1 MLKAF
6 RGSVFHCIAD
16 RGSAAARDGTEFFE
30 DGVLVVENGRILA
43 LGDAGSVSAAYPN
56 ASVEHLEGRLILP
69 GFIDAHVHFPQIDV
83 IGAYGDQLLEWLEHY
98 AYPAETRYSD
108 ADYAR
113 AAAEFF
119 LDALLANGTTTAAVF
134 TTVHAHA
141 TDALFEA
148 AEARRMRLI
157 AGKVLM
163 DRNVPAELSDTP
175 KSAYA
180 DSLALIERWHGRGR
194 LGYAITPRF
203 ALTSSHEQLAAA
215 GRLAAEFPD
224 VWIQT
229 HLAENGAEIAAVA
242 DAYPDCDSYL
252 DVYDRHG
259 LLRER
264 AIFGHCLHMDD
275 ADIRRLAEAGGAAA
289 FCPTSNLFLGSGL
302 FDLAAMRSAS
312 VRVALATDVGAGTSL
327 SMLRTMAAAYEVQQ
341 LRAYSLHPSEALYL
355 ATLGAAEALGL
366 ADRIG
371 NFGTGKDTD
380 FIAVDP
386 AATRLSE
393 RRLGQLETPGERL
406 FALIML
412 GDERHIVDTYVAGE
426 RVQRG

>member
-6 RGSVFHCIAD
+6 RGSVLHSVAD
-16 RGSAAARDGTEFFE
+16 PGSAQPRHSAEFLE
-30 DGVLVVENGRILA
+30 DGLLVVEGERILA
-43 LGDAGSVSAAYPN
+43 VGAAADISSAYPN
-56 ASVEHLEGRLILP
+56 ADVENLAGRLILP
-69 GFIDAHVHFPQIDV
+69 GFIDAHVHFPQIDI
-83 IGAYGDQLLEWLEHY
+83 IGAYGEKLLEWLEHY
-98 AYPAETRYSD
+98 AYPSEMRYVD

-113 AAAEFF
+113 AAAGFF
-119 LDALLANGTTTAAVF
+119 LDELLANGTTTAAVF
-134 TTVHAHA
+134 ATVHAHA
-141 TDALFEA
+141 ADALFEA
-148 AEARRMRLI
+148 AEVRQMRLI

-163 DRNVPAELSDTP
+163 DRDCPSELSDTP
-175 KSAYA
+175 ESGFA
-180 DSLALIERWHGRGR
+180 DSRALIERWHGRGR

-203 ALTSSHEQLAAA
+203 ALTSSPEQLAAA

-229 HLAENGAEIAAVA
+229 HLAETEAEIAAVA
-242 DAYPDCDSYL
+242 AAYPDCDSYL

-264 AIFGHCLHMDD
+264 AVFGHCLHMDA

-302 FDLAAMRSAS
+302 FDFAAMTAAG
-312 VRVALATDVGAGTSL
+312 VPVALATDVGAGTCL

-341 LRAYSLHPSEALYL
+341 LRGYSLHPFEALYL
-355 ATLGAAEALGL
+355 ATLGAAEALGI
-366 ADRIG
+366 ADRTG
-371 NFGTGKDTD
+371 SFVPGKDAD
-380 FIAVDP
+380 FIVIDP

-393 RRLGQLETPGERL
+393 RRIRQSETPGERL

-412 GDERHIVDTYVAGE
+412 GDDRHIVDAYVAGQ
-426 RVQRG
+426 RVRHG